1 MLLPRDGML
10 GASVGVL
17 LSKQDARRFC
27 EETLWA
33 SLTQEDR
40 EESVTSATNTALD
53 SLSKQGAITF
63 SEDAISPTKLG
74 VATFSSSLPSLAGVS
89 ALSTQLQAANND
101 LVLEG
106 GLMVAFL
113 LTPPNHNVDTKW
125 ETLAWLYEALPAPL
139 KVTQSDVAASDC
151 SREY

>member
-1 MLLPRDGML
+1 ML
-10 GASVGVL
+10 GACAGVL

-33 SLTQEDR
+33 SLTQDEDR
-40 EESVTSATNTALD
+40 EESVTSATDTALD

-63 SEDAISPTKLG
+63 SEDAISATKLG
-74 VATFSSSLPSLAGVS
+74 DATFSSSLPSLAGVS
-89 ALSTQLQAANND
+89 ALSKQLQAANND

-151 SREY
+151 TREY